1 MGLRTREYEPMN
13 DSNSERI
20 RRDEA
25 LDVRS
30 ALRLFLRKRWWIIA
44 AVVVS
49 SVVFATAAFKIRPVY
64 RAVTVLIPV
73 SSERSNFV
81 GAGSSLGQLGGLAS
95 LAGLSLGS
103 TDAGTAEAL
112 GVLRSQ
118 QFAEKFIMANNLM
131 PQLFAKAWDSSAGTW
146 KADVHPVPTV
156 GKAYKYFD
164 KRIRT
169 VLQDN
174 RSGLISLQIDWT
186 DREAAAAWAN
196 ELVKRLNSE
205 MRTRAISNADASIAF
220 LEKELTTTSVVEMR
234 EAINRIIE
242 AQEKQRMVATVTE
255 EYAFRVVD
263 TAIAPDADDPV
274 KPPKF
279 LLIVAGPMVG
289 LALSIA
295 CILIFAQ
302 ANGAGGAARGDGS
315 SI

>member
-1 MGLRTREYEPMN
+1 MN
-13 DSNSERI
+13 DSNSERTG
-20 RRDEA
+20 RDEV

-30 ALRLFLRKRWWIIA
+30 ALRLLLRKRWWIIA

-49 SVVFATAAFKIRPVY
+49 TLLFTTAAFKITPVY

-73 SSERSNFV
+73 SSERSSFV
-81 GAGSSLGQLGGLAS
+81 GTGAALGQLGGLAS
-95 LAGLSLGS
+95 LAGLSLGAN
-103 TDAGTAEAL
+103 DAATAEAL
-112 GVLRSQ
+112 GVLRSR
-118 QFAEKFIMANNLM
+118 QFAEKFIIDYNLM
-131 PQLFAKAWDSSAGTW
+131 PQLFAKAWDASTGTW
-146 KADVHPVPTV
+146 KANVHPVPTV
-156 GKAYKYFD
+156 GKAVKYFD

-169 VLQDN
+169 VTQDN
-174 RSGLISLQIDWT
+174 KSGLISLQIDWT
-186 DREAAAAWAN
+186 DRKAAAAWAN
-196 ELVKRLNSE
+196 ELVRRLNNE
-205 MRTRAISNADASIAF
+205 MRVRAISSADASIAF

-263 TAIAPDADDPV
+263 SASAPDADDPA

-289 LALSIA
+289 LGLSIA

-302 ANGAGGAARGDGS
+302 ANGAGGARRDDGS
-315 SI
+315 GI

>member
-1 MGLRTREYEPMN
+1 MN
-13 DSNSERI
+13 DSKNERI
-20 RRDEA
+20 HRDEA

-30 ALRLFLRKRWWIIA
+30 ALRLLLRKRWWIIA

-49 SVVFATAAFKIRPVY
+49 SVLFAAAAFKITPVY

-81 GAGSSLGQLGGLAS
+81 GSGGSSLGQLGGLAS
-95 LAGLSLGS
+95 LAGLALGS
-103 TDAGTAEAL
+103 SDAATAEAL
-112 GVLRSQ
+112 GVLRSRE
-118 QFAEKFIMANNLM
+118 FAEKFIVDNNLI
-131 PQLFAKAWDSSAGTW
+131 PQLFAKQWDASAGTW
-146 KADVHPVPTV
+146 KADVHRAPTV
-156 GKAYKYFD
+156 GKAFKYFD

-174 RSGLISLQIDWT
+174 KSGLISLQIDWT
-186 DREAAAAWAN
+186 NREAAAAWAN
-196 ELVKRLNSE
+196 QLVKRLNSE
-205 MRTRAISNADASIAF
+205 MRARAISSADASIAF
-220 LEKELTTTSVVEMR
+220 LEKELTMTSVVEMR

-274 KPPKF
+274 KPPKL